1 MYDRGL
7 GILGVTG
14 TLAMPFAYAL
24 ALVVVITLLLWVL
37 SLIFYADFKREIARR
52 YPTDNPTHPCDR
64 SSRDDLLAQYEL
76 GIWLLIAVVAASLIG
91 LVAFLAYILL

>member
-14 TLAMPFAYAL
+14 TLATPFAYAL

-37 SLIFYADFKREIARR
+37 SLIFYADYKREIARR
-52 YPTDNPTHPCDR
+52 YPTDDR

-76 GIWLLIAVVAASLIG
+76 GIWLIIGVVAASLIG
-91 LVAFLAYILL
+91 LVAFLAYILW